1 MPFNTILIAVDGSH
15 GGQSATRLGGE
26 LAVGHDAEVLLVH
39 AVPLPPMVPG
49 VDQAI
54 SEESM
59 NYLEETADA
68 ALAASE
74 EVLAT
79 MNVKA
84 ERVVR
89 AGSPAEVILG
99 VAEDRDAD
107 VIVVGHR
114 GFGAMKRFIL
124 GSVSSKLA
132 HHARCALLLAP
143 VAED

>member
-1 MPFNTILIAVDGSH
+1 MPFKKILIAVDGSP
-15 GGQSATRLGGE
+15 GGLSAVRLGGE
-26 LAVGHDAEVLLVH
+26 MAEGREAEVMLVH

-54 SEESM
+54 SEESLD
-59 NYLEETADA
+59 YLEETADTA
-68 ALAASE
+68 LLAAE
-74 EVLAT
+74 GILAD
-79 MNVKA
+79 MNVKG
-84 ERVVR
+84 ERIVR

-99 VAEDRDAD
+99 VAEDRDVD

-143 VAED
+143 VEEE